1 MNKHLISIAL
11 ASALASASVSA
22 EIELSGF
29 ASIVGGVTTSSDE
42 KLYDYNDN
50 IDFAQGSLFALQAS
64 SDLGN
69 GLGVTVQLAAEGAN
83 EWDPDFK
90 WAYVSYDASDSL
102 RILAGRQRVPFFM
115 YSDFLDVSYAYGWV
129 APPKDLYD
137 GAVFDTFDGLGAVYT
152 TNFGDVDATFH
163 GVYGRNL
170 DPLKLD
176 DVVQPAAT
184 QFNDLTGLSATLTY
198 DWLTLRAG
206 YVVTDMTISFDGIES
221 LKTLAGAWQA
231 VGQAGIA
238 QDILVEED
246 QVVFTEFGFQINL
259 EQVIVVGEYITI
271 GLDDTPFADE
281 DAYYVMAGYQFDKTL
296 VHVTYGANEENPDDN
311 FTSAVPF
318 GLDPGLDA
326 LKAGTEGF
334 VQRQVSDT
342 NYVTV
347 GVRYDF
353 HESAALKV
361 EYTDYSND
369 LDSTLDAGL
378 FRVALVTVF

>member
-29 ASIVGGVTTSSDE
+29 VSIVGGVTASSDE

-198 DWLTLRAG
+198 DWLTLRAA
-206 YVVTDMTISFDGIES
+206 YFTTDMTINLKAFDD
-221 LKTLAGAWQA
+221 LAAAWQA
-231 VGQAGIA
+231 AGQADISQNIA
-238 QDILVEED
+238 VEED
-246 QVVFTEFGFQINL
+246 QAIFTELGFQVNL
-259 EQVIVVGEYITI
+259 DQVIVVGEYINI
-271 GLDDTPFADE
+271 QLDGTSFADE
-281 DAYYVMAGYQFDKTL
+281 DAYYVMAGYQFDKFL
-296 VHVTYGANEENPDDN
+296 VHATYGANEETPQDG

-318 GLDPGLDA
+318 GIDPGLDA
-326 LKAGTEGF
+326 LKGITEG
-334 VQRQVSDT
+334 VVASQVSET

>member
-1 MNKHLISIAL
+1 MKKHLISIAL
-11 ASALASASVSA
+11 VSALMSASASA
-22 EIELSGF
+22 EIQLSGF

-42 KLYDYNDN
+42 ELYGYNDN
-50 IDFAQGSLFALQAS
+50 TDFAQGSIFALQAY

-83 EWDPDFK
+83 AWDPDFK

-115 YSDFLDVSYAYGWV
+115 YSDFLDVSYAYGWI
-129 APPKDLYD
+129 APPTDLYD

-152 TNFGDVDATFH
+152 TNFGNVDATFH
-163 GVYGRNL
+163 GVYGRNV

-176 DVVQPAAT
+176 DIVEPAASE
-184 QFNDLTGLSATLTY
+184 FNDLTGLSATLTY
-198 DWLTLRAG
+198 DWLTLRAA
-206 YVVTDMTISFDGIES
+206 YFATDMTID
-221 LKTLAGAWQA
+221 LKAFEDLAAAWQA
-231 VGQAGIA
+231 AGQADISQNIA
-238 QDILVEED
+238 VEED
-246 QVVFTEFGFQINL
+246 QAIFTELGFQVNL
-259 EQVIVVGEYITI
+259 DQVIVVGEYINI
-271 GLDDTPFADE
+271 QLDGTSFADE
-281 DAYYVMAGYQFDKTL
+281 DAYYVMAGYQFDKFL
-296 VHVTYGANEENPDDN
+296 VHATYGANEQTPQDG

-318 GLDPGLDA
+318 GIDPGLDA
-326 LKAGTEGF
+326 LKGITEG
-334 VQRQVSDT
+334 VVASQVSET

>member
-29 ASIVGGVTTSSDE
+29 VSIVGGVTTSSDE
-42 KLYDYNDN
+42 ELYDYNDN

-198 DWLTLRAG
+198 DWLTLRAA
-206 YVVTDMTISFDGIES
+206 YFTTDMTINLKAFDD
-221 LKTLAGAWQA
+221 LAAAWQA
-231 VGQAGIA
+231 AGQADISQNIA
-238 QDILVEED
+238 VEED
-246 QVVFTEFGFQINL
+246 QAIFTELGFQVNL
-259 EQVIVVGEYITI
+259 DQVIVVGEYINI
-271 GLDDTPFADE
+271 QLDGTSFADE
-281 DAYYVMAGYQFDKTL
+281 DAYYVMAGYQFDKFL
-296 VHVTYGANEENPDDN
+296 VHATYGANEETPQDG

-318 GLDPGLDA
+318 GIDPGLDA
-326 LKAGTEGF
+326 LKGITEG
-334 VQRQVSDT
+334 VVASQVSET